1 MDIEERN
8 VNDNFKGIEYEKA
21 GNIDAAI
28 KIYEKVVARKFDGSH
43 PYDRLCV
50 LYRKQGNLEA
60 EEVVLKKA
68 IKIFTNIA
76 NDGHRDDGAPKLAR
90 YQKRLETVHKK
101 MNK

>member
-28 KIYEKVVARKFDGSH
+28 KIYEKVVARKFDGSL

-50 LYRKQGNLEA
+50 LYRKQGNLAA
-60 EEVVLKKA
+60 EEVVLEKA
-68 IKIFTNIA
+68 IKIFTKIV
-76 NDGHRDDGAPKLAR
+76 NDGHRGDGPPKLAR